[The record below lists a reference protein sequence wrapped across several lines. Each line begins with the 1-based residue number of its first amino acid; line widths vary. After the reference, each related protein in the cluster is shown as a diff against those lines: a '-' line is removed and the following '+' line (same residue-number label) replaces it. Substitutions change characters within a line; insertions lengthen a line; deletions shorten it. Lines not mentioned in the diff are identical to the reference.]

1 MERVVIVLLLT
12 LVVFLVWER
21 FHYRRRISD
30 LYDTVISLVEG
41 LDPRFE
47 LRSHPALRRYFVID
61 AILDDVESKLDLLS
75 GKQRGVTETR
85 CAPGEGSQ
93 PGG

>member
-1 MERVVIVLLLT
+1 MERVVIVVLLT

-30 LYDTVISLVEG
+30 LYDTVIELSEG

-61 AILDDVESKLDLLS
+61 AILDDIESKLDLLS
-75 GKQRGVTETR
+75 AE
-85 CAPGEGSQ
+85 
-93 PGG
+93 PGGATGARRGPDARSGAGG

>member
-1 MERVVIVLLLT
+1 MERVVIVVLLT

-30 LYDTVISLVEG
+30 LYDAVIELSDG

-47 LRSHPALRRYFVID
+47 LRSHPSLRRYFVID
-61 AILDDVESKLDLLS
+61 AILDDIESKLDLLS
-75 GKQRGVTETR
+75 G
-85 CAPGEGSQ
+85 APGAASAARREQRTRSGA
-93 PGG
+93 GE